1 MASPSLAELHF
12 VGNCVMPLMTGSR
25 VWANIASLKSARS
38 GMDHTQ
44 TQTINGNK
52 NEHQEVFNYQKE
64 IYLSILQI

>member
-1 MASPSLAELHF
+1 
-12 VGNCVMPLMTGSR
+12 MPLMTGSR